1 MDTRAKIVD
10 SSQISS
16 LLARNSSNG
25 RRLVVARGWFDVLRA
40 PHCRSLAEA
49 KALGGELVVIVH
61 ADSDVNPTVLNAAS
75 RAQLAAA
82 IGVVDYVVICDGT
95 QAERLAASW
104 NTAAVVEID
113 ESFSRGLVENV
124 LQRHRST

>member
-10 SSQISS
+10 ASQISS
-16 LLARNSSNG
+16 LLARSSSNG

-40 PHCRSLAEA
+40 SHCRALAEA
-49 KALGGELVVIVH
+49 KASGSELVVIVH
-61 ADSDVNPTVLNAAS
+61 ADGGAQPTLLNAAA

-82 IGVVDYVVICDGT
+82 IAVVDYVVICDGT
-95 QAERLAASW
+95 QARNLAASW
-104 NTAAVVEID
+104 NAAAIVEID

-124 LQRHRST
+124 LQRYRPA